1 MLQTLLCCRMACSS
15 TFLKYISAVL
25 AEAPLT
31 YILMNCNASSS
42 VLLLCVAPNSVKAQ
56 IELSNT
62 SVYANDF
69 SSSDGSAIN
78 SHFSRGV
85 NDNDAHSCEPNFV
98 TPVYE

>member
-1 MLQTLLCCRMACSS
+1 MASS

-42 VLLLCVAPNSVKAQ
+42 VLLLCVTPNSVKAQ